1 MSSGMEDIVS
11 FTRTGRAREKED
23 PMFGPFIVAASEPA
37 IAHGML
43 AFQLTGSPLHALLAL
58 VGHVLSG
65 PQARQEG
72 ENADA

>member
-1 MSSGMEDIVS
+1 MEDIVCV
-11 FTRTGRAREKED
+11 TRTGRAREKEN

-58 VGHVLSG
+58 VGHALSS
-65 PQARQEG
+65 PQAPDKG
-72 ENADA
+72 ENEDA

>member
-1 MSSGMEDIVS
+1 MDDIVS

-37 IAHGML
+37 IAHSML
-43 AFQLTGSPLHALLAL
+43 AFQLTGSPLLHALLAL

-72 ENADA
+72 ENDDA

>member
-1 MSSGMEDIVS
+1 MSSGMDDIVS

-58 VGHVLSG
+58 VGHALSN
-65 PQARQEG
+65 PQGRSEG
-72 ENADA
+72 ENDDA